1 MTDPG
6 ESNVLS
12 APRIGI
18 QILNF
23 NGARWLPELLRSLE
37 HCRYPN
43 KIVYL
48 VDNGSTDGSVGEI
61 RESPLDVRVIE
72 LGQDHGFA
80 GAYNKSVPTAWEDG
94 CEWVCLLNTDTLVC
108 EGWLDAVATAGSHA
122 SSYGVMGPVHW
133 SWESD
138 RPSAFTKAR
147 FAGQLARFES
157 EPLAWADADWIE
169 GSCFFVRRACWLDL
183 AGLDTRYHFYWED
196 ADFCRRAIRRGWN
209 VGLVAGSHV
218 RHYGGGSSN
227 REHDRDKPLKQRYF
241 YLYKLS
247 DPNHPFWR
255 NCLAWLRLLA
265 TEINSIATGPQRRAA
280 VQQWTSNVVWMIRR
294 YRTAHAKWQSD
305 RVSSS
310 SGCLR

>member
-169 GSCFFVRRACWLDL
+169 GSCFFVRR
-183 AGLDTRYHFYWED
+183 G
-196 ADFCRRAIRRGWN
+196 
-209 VGLVAGSHV
+209 
-218 RHYGGGSSN
+218 
-227 REHDRDKPLKQRYF
+227 
-241 YLYKLS
+241 
-247 DPNHPFWR
+247 
-255 NCLAWLRLLA
+255 LLA
-265 TEINSIATGPQRRAA
+265 RPCGVGYPLPLLLGRRRFLPPGDPSGLERRPSGWQPCAALWRGIVEPGTRPGQAAQAALFLSVQAVGSQPSFLGATAWPGCVCSPRRSTASQRGRNEGLPSNSGRAM
-280 VQQWTSNVVWMIRR
+280 SC
-294 YRTAHAKWQSD
+294 
-305 RVSSS
+305 
-310 SGCLR
+310 G